1 MEISSGISRKAD
13 HSGARETEDVHHSK
27 MSSTMSPGTDQGTA
41 TEAQQMPR
49 DALDDRID
57 ELEQRLAALTTDNS
71 PSRSSNASFRTAR
84 EQTSPIRL
92 SQNTSRKRK
101 EQDSPRRPIP
111 VLYPP
116 QGSGL
121 QSSPPTQTSS
131 RPTTSHRAST
141 RPSTRRSSTA
151 PSSQVASASSSRRE
165 ARGPTSTRPS
175 ASSSRGGTTGPN
187 PQGGSASS
195 SRRSSFKVNQAVGAQ
210 TSGPARLNRRYNSTW
225 PPPEVIHDGRQALQ
239 SVRAFSDLRDDIF
252 SDMRAEERLRSS
264 SLPTLPRPATA
275 DTTAASLLSTAV
287 DLAGESSQNLQEF
300 SNHVPAANIDWTLPS
315 TRRREYEKIDKAR
328 SGFRGLMRRVTPR
341 ILWKNGRVGFHD
353 DGNGSDAGTVRRF
366 RMDVLDGDIAV
377 DEIANGPWWKFG
389 KMTLKAGKSPTEEGT
404 ELRDLE
410 RAGEE
415 YAIANH
421 GGPVEDGQQAEAR
434 KGNPGGDAVDEG
446 EGSGL
451 MTVTGRAASS
461 PQGAYEEADGH
472 KPTTN
477 NEMPIADGTNKGD
490 KHKNAAEGRSKS
502 GVKGRKEAN
511 MKWNCFSLG
520 RKKLGHA

>member
-1 MEISSGISRKAD
+1 MDFRVLPPHRRLPALRLRTELLLDLLPDVVPQLQVRRSLRPLPPDARLADQHQLVHQPLPPDAEQQAQTHKA
-13 HSGARETEDVHHSK
+13 VQL
-27 MSSTMSPGTDQGTA
+27 PL
-41 TEAQQMPR
+41 P
-49 DALDDRID
+49 DAL
-57 ELEQRLAALTTDNS
+57 
-71 PSRSSNASFRTAR
+71 
-84 EQTSPIRL
+84 L
-92 SQNTSRKRK
+92 SK
-101 EQDSPRRPIP
+101 
-111 VLYPP
+111 
-116 QGSGL
+116 
-121 QSSPPTQTSS
+121 
-131 RPTTSHRAST
+131 ST
-141 RPSTRRSSTA
+141 RQLA
-151 PSSQVASASSSRRE
+151 L
-165 ARGPTSTRPS
+165 
-175 ASSSRGGTTGPN
+175 
-187 PQGGSASS
+187 
-195 SRRSSFKVNQAVGAQ
+195 Q

-353 DGNGSDAGTVRRF
+353 DGNGSDAGTIRRF
-366 RMDVLDGDIAV
+366 RMDVSDGDIAV
-377 DEIANGPWWKFG
+377 DEIANSPWWKFG

-451 MTVTGRAASS
+451 TTVTGRAASS
-461 PQGAYEEADGH
+461 PRGAYEEADGH

-477 NEMPIADGTNKGD
+477 NEMPIVNGTNKGD